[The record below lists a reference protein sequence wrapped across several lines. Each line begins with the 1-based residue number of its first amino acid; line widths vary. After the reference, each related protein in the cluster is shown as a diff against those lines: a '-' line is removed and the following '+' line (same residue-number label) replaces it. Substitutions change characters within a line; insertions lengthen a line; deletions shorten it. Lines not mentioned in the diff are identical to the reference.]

1 VQRPRNGARHDLLA
15 PPLPASLFG
24 VGTPAEF
31 RELIASDTE
40 KIGKVIRVAN
50 ITIE

>member
-1 VQRPRNGARHDLLA
+1 MPKIAYSVRGPGPGWLRY
-15 PPLPASLFG
+15 
-24 VGTPAEF
+24 
-31 RELIASDTE
+31 ASDTE